1 MVSILAVLLILFIL
15 AVAYFGL
22 RYIMNQGNIPLEDID
37 KEKCS
42 LCRKQFP
49 KNELLVREV
58 YDVKVYFFCK
68 DCIESLNYEVHNK

>member
-1 MVSILAVLLILFIL
+1 MIITFLAVIFIALLLF
-15 AVAYFGL
+15 AAYFGL
-22 RYIMNQGNIPLEDID
+22 RYVMNQGNIPLDEVN

-68 DCIESLNYEVHNK
+68 ECIESLNNELHN